1 MAYKVKV
8 AVLRGGPS
16 SEYEIS
22 LKSGATV
29 LHQLPHE
36 YEGHDVFIDR
46 AGVWHHRGVP
56 IEPAEL
62 PGKFD
67 VAFNALHGEY
77 GEDGK
82 VQRLLDTLGMRY
94 TGSRALSSALAMN
107 KVLTKDH
114 LSKHGFKVPAHVVV
128 LQGDDLEKKAL
139 DIWRTFP
146 QPCVVK
152 PAGLGSS
159 VGLVLA
165 KSFEQLLAA
174 LQEGLKI
181 SPAMVVEEYIRGR
194 EATVTVVDRMYD
206 KDVHALPPI
215 EIRLPPTSEL
225 FDYDAKYGGKTEE
238 ICPATFAPEEMTT
251 LQQLAEDVHRIL
263 DLRHY
268 SRSDFIISPKKGIY
282 FLEVN
287 TLPGLTEHSLVPKS
301 LKAEGVQLPDFLRH
315 VIEIARLM

>member
-1 MAYKVKV
+1 MSYRVKI

-29 LHQLPHE
+29 LHQLPQE

-46 AGVWHHRGVP
+46 AGIWHHRGVP

-62 PGKFD
+62 PEKFD

-94 TGSRALSSALAMN
+94 TGSRALSSAMAMN
-107 KVLTKDH
+107 KVLTKEH
-114 LSKHGFKVPAHVVV
+114 LSKKGFKVPAHVVV
-128 LQGDDLEKKAL
+128 LQGDDVEKKAL

-159 VGLVLA
+159 VGVVLA
-165 KSFEQLLAA
+165 KSFDQLLIA
-174 LQEGLKI
+174 LKEGLKI

-206 KDVHALPPI
+206 KDVHALSPV

-225 FDYDAKYGGKTEE
+225 FDYDAKYSGKTEE
-238 ICPATFAPEEMTT
+238 ICPATFAPEEMVT
-251 LQQLAEDVHRIL
+251 LQQLAEDVHRAL

-315 VIEIARLM
+315 IIEIARLA